1 MDSPVLEA
9 ALVDNG
15 SHFLARDQVIIIY
28 NVEPFIR
35 HNGFP
40 EYWKKKDAKKKPL
53 RPFDLYPKVWRF

>member
-1 MDSPVLEA
+1 MPASLLHEQLALRTYQENMDSPVLEA

-28 NVEPFIR
+28 NVEQFIR

-40 EYWKKKDAKKKPL
+40 
-53 RPFDLYPKVWRF
+53 